1 MADYESATS
10 FLGEWG
16 PFQRRVFLLLCL
28 IVVPNG
34 LSPFAVVFFA
44 DTPPHS
50 CVIPARL
57 NLTAAW
63 RNSSIP
69 LVAAQDGRLV
79 PSQCSRYRVGDL
91 QEFSQRGLVPW
102 VDVNLTQLPRE
113 GCLDGWEYDRS
124 VYVATIVSE
133 WDLVCDDGWKK
144 PMTSS
149 LFFSGI
155 LVGSFCSGQLS
166 DRYGRKKVL
175 FVAKGMQTLL
185 MFIQTFSSSW
195 TMFCALHFLVGIVQI
210 SNYISAFVL
219 GTEILGPQMRFLF
232 STAGANIFFA
242 LGYMLLP
249 LMAFY
254 TRDWRNLLL
263 CISLPTLVYIPFWW
277 LIPESP
283 RWLVSQGKVEM
294 AEAIIKNAARK
305 NKLESPQTIFTACEK
320 EVQSAPR
327 KNHNMCDLLRSRN
340 MRWLSVTLWLVWI
353 NMNIGYFALSLNTS
367 NLAGDMYFNCFLSA
381 LVEVPAYIL
390 SWVLFRWCPRRLTL
404 CPTFFLGGLCLFV
417 IQLIPANLHAVGIT
431 LEMMGKFCLTVVFS
445 IIYAY
450 TTELY
455 PTVLRNSA
463 LGACSMA
470 ARIGAI
476 VAPYFIFLRSYSVS
490 LPYILMASLSVLSG
504 VLSLLLPE
512 SFGIPLPDDP
522 DDVQPFPG
530 CCRKNYSHARTTEEE
545 TIPGKQVP
553 ESLSKLQE
561 NNSDGLAEAVSF
573 SPFK

>member
-1 MADYESATS
+1 MADYETATS

-16 PFQRRVFLLLCL
+16 PFQRQVFLLLCL

-34 LSPFAVVFFA
+34 LCPFAVVFHA

-50 CVIPARL
+50 CAIPTHL

-69 LVAAQDGRLV
+69 LDPGQDGRPV
-79 PSQCSRYRVGDL
+79 PSRCSRYRVKDL
-91 QEFSQRGLVPW
+91 QEFSERGLVPG
-102 VDVNLTQLPRE
+102 VHVNLSRVPRE

-124 VYVATIVSE
+124 VYISTIVSE

-149 LFFSGI
+149 LFFSGLLI
-155 LVGSFCSGQLS
+155 GSLCSGQLS

-175 FVAKGMQTLL
+175 FVTKAIQTLL
-185 MFIQTFSSSW
+185 MIIQTFSSSW
-195 TMFCALHFLVGIVQI
+195 TMFCAMHFLVGLVQI
-210 SNYISAFVL
+210 ANYMAAFVL
-219 GTEILGPQMRFLF
+219 GTELLGPQMRFLF

-242 LGYMLLP
+242 FGYMLLP
-249 LMAFY
+249 LVAFY
-254 TRDWRNLLL
+254 VRDWRNLLL
-263 CISLPTLVYIPFWW
+263 SISLPTFVFVPFWW

-294 AEAIIKNAARK
+294 ADAVIKMAARK
-305 NKLESPQTIFTACEK
+305 NKLEPPPTIFTPCEK
-320 EVQSAPR
+320 EVQSETR
-327 KNHNMCDLLRSRN
+327 KTHNMSDLLRSRK

-353 NMNIGYFALSLNTS
+353 NLNIGYFALSLNTS

-381 LVEVPAYIL
+381 LVEVPAYLL

-404 CPTFFLGGLCLFV
+404 CPTFFLGGVCLFV
-417 IQLIPANLHAVGIT
+417 VQLIPTNLHTVGIT

-470 ARIGAI
+470 SRIGGI
-476 VAPYFIFLRSYSVS
+476 VAPYFIYLRSYSVS
-490 LPYILMASLSVLSG
+490 LPYILMGSLSVLSG
-504 VLSLLLPE
+504 ALSLLLPE
-512 SFGIPLPDDP
+512 SFGMPLPDDP
-522 DDVQPFPG
+522 EDVQPFPG
-530 CCRKNYSHARTTEEE
+530 CCRKNYSPTRTTEEE
-545 TIPGKQVP
+545 TIPGKQAP
-553 ESLSKLQE
+553 ESVK
-561 NNSDGLAEAVSF
+561 
-573 SPFK
+573 